1 MCTDIRHK
9 VQKKAQSTE
18 KGTKYR
24 FKACNVQCTVHVKD
38 TMYIKQAHEIYNRHK
53 VHTVL
58 QIRKRHVKYKKGTR
72 EGQNPRYVK
81 QVHEKKARWLNHVE

>member
-38 TMYIKQAHEIYNRHK
+38 TMYIKKTHEIY
-53 VHTVL
+53 
-58 QIRKRHVKYKKGTR
+58 
-72 EGQNPRYVK
+72 VK
-81 QVHEKKARWLNHVE
+81 QAQSTY

>member
-1 MCTDIRHK
+1 MKDSKYSVDKKANICTDIRHK

-38 TMYIKQAHEIYNRHK
+38 TMYIKKAHEI
-53 VHTVL
+53 
-58 QIRKRHVKYKKGTR
+58 
-72 EGQNPRYVK
+72 
-81 QVHEKKARWLNHVE
+81 